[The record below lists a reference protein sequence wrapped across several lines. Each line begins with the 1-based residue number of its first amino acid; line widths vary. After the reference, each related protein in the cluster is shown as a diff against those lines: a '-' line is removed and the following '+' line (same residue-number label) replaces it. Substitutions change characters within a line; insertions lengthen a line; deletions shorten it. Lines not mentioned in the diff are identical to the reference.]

1 MLAGESP
8 GSFSVGRTVD
18 FMCTGETQHAASLLP
33 GSLNFTCCLDV
44 HEDLG
49 RNAMTSRYVL
59 NVPEDP
65 SANSGAKDDGTS
77 RMTVPRTGMFMK
89 VSTT

>member
-1 MLAGESP
+1 
-8 GSFSVGRTVD
+8 
-18 FMCTGETQHAASLLP
+18 MCTGETTVIP
-33 GSLNFTCCLDV
+33 GMMRLADV

>member
-18 FMCTGETQHAASLLP
+18 LMCTGETQHAASLLP
-33 GSLNFTCCLDV
+33 GCLNFICCLDV

-49 RNAMTSRYVL
+49 RNARQRDTSL
-59 NVPEDP
+59 MFQKILQPT
-65 SANSGAKDDGTS
+65 AAL
-77 RMTVPRTGMFMK
+77 RMTEPAG
-89 VSTT
+89 